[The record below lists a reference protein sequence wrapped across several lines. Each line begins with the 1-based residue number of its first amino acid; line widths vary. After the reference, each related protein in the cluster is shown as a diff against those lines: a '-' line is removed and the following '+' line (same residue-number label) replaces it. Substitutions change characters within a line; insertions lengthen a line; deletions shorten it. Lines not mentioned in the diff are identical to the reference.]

1 MRRILGL
8 AWVLLVVLAPL
19 ASAQTNSGNIYGTVT
34 DESGAVLPGAGV
46 AIKSNTIGGR
56 TTTSGTGGDFRFL
69 NLDPGTYKLTVTLSG
84 FATATRDVIVN
95 TGQNANLSFGL
106 KLATVEETVTITA
119 ETPVVDT
126 KRVGTATTLTKEE
139 LAQIPQGRDPWAILK
154 TVPGVLVD
162 RTSVAGNEAGQQ
174 SVFVA
179 KGAQPTDTMYNLDGV
194 VITDTTS
201 GGASPTY
208 FDFDSFDEVNVTTGG
223 GDLRVQTGGVG
234 LNFVSKRGTN
244 SFHGS
249 VRGFMSHHDL
259 QSSNLPAELV
269 GDPRLQGHDVAD
281 SIDQISDYGA
291 ELGGPLVKDKLW
303 FWGAYGKNDIRLRR
317 LSQTRD
323 KTLLKNW
330 NAKLNW
336 QAGPNDMVSFF
347 FNNGAKVKLGRS
359 PGVATNEPDS
369 ILWNQGNFYPEED
382 CPLACG
388 LHGLFKLDWNHTFS
402 PNFFMN
408 AKYAYYGWGYGFD
421 PRGGRDQS
429 AGLDRVA
436 DTAYGSWQYDRFT
449 KPWQIVNLDGNWFKA
464 GQGGQHELKFG
475 FGYRKNPN
483 RSEIGFSGDGLVG
496 VRNSTDPTDPTASVA
511 WVTRP
516 YVAAFE
522 STYTSAYLG
531 DTFTKGRFSLNA
543 GLRFDHQVAG
553 ASPSTAPANP
563 AFPELLPSLTFD
575 GNSQGAKWDDI
586 SPRVSFTWALD
597 QARRTVARG
606 SYARYAGQLNPLD
619 GTYDSPIAYGYT
631 YLAYKWAD
639 HNGDHLAQKS
649 EILTGEGVLYATN
662 VDANNPTAL
671 SSINRID
678 PNYKANHD
686 HEVVLGIDHEVAPN
700 FAVGAA
706 YTWRKSVDFYEWN
719 PRIGF
724 TSADYTPN
732 APVTAGGGT
741 AQTFSPNPD
750 KLAAS
755 GGGRILT
762 NRPDYHQGYNG
773 VELSATKR
781 LSNKWMLRAG
791 ASWMDWKEYYD
802 GPAAFDNPTKTDLA
816 QSNVGSGAAS
826 GPGFD
831 GGIVAPRSYGAKR
844 NTFFN
849 AKWQFSANA
858 LYQLPA
864 GFEVAAALWGR
875 QGYPRASYLNLG
887 AGGDG
892 SVRALATPLDEARYD
907 DLWNLDLRLA
917 KNTKL
922 GGTANLLLTLDLFNV
937 LNNDIVLAR
946 VRQVNSSNYGQI
958 GEIINPRILRIG
970 VRLGF

>member
-1 MRRILGL
+1 FAMAL
-8 AWVLLVVLAPL
+8 ALLSLAPL
-19 ASAQTNSGNIYGTVT
+19 AHAQTNAGNIYGSVS
-34 DESGAVLPGAGV
+34 DVSGAVLPGANV
-46 AIKSNTIGGR
+46 TLTSNLTGAR
-56 TTTSGTGGDFRFL
+56 TTTTGTQGDFRFL
-69 NLDPGTYKLTVTLSG
+69 NLDPGTYKLSVGLSG
-84 FATATRDVIVN
+84 FATVNREVIVN

-126 KRVGTATTLTKEE
+126 KRVGTATTLTQEE
-139 LAQIPQGRDPWAILK
+139 LAQVPQGRDPWAVLK
-154 TVPGVLVD
+154 TVPGVVVD
-162 RTSVAGNEAGQQ
+162 RTSIAGNEAGQQ

-244 SFHGS
+244 AFHGS
-249 VRGFMSHHDL
+249 VRTFFSHHDM
-259 QSSNLPAELV
+259 QSSNLPDELV
-269 GDPRLQGHDVAD
+269 GDERLAGNDVAD
-281 SIDQISDYGA
+281 SIDQINDYGA

-317 LSQTRD
+317 LTQTQD

-336 QAGPNDMVSFF
+336 QASSRDMVSFF

-382 CPLACG
+382 CPLPCG
-388 LHGLFKLDWNHTFS
+388 LHGLFKLEWNHTFN
-402 PNFFMN
+402 PNFFLN

-421 PRGGRDQS
+421 PRGGTDQ
-429 AGLDRVA
+429 AGGLDRVD
-436 DTAYGSWQYDRFT
+436 DTAYGSWIATRFT
-449 KPWQIVNLDGNWFKA
+449 KPWQVVNLDGNWFKS
-464 GQGGQHELKFG
+464 GLGGQHELKFG

-483 RSEIGFSGDGLVG
+483 RSEIAFSGEGLVG
-496 VRNSTDPTDPTASVA
+496 VRNSTDLTSPTASVA
-511 WVTRP
+511 WVSRP
-516 YVAAFE
+516 YVAGFE
-522 STYTSAYLG
+522 AAYTSGYLG
-531 DTFTKGRFSLNA
+531 DTFTKGRLTLNA
-543 GLRFDHQVAG
+543 GLRWDRQTAS

-563 AFPELLPSLTFD
+563 AFPELLPALSFE
-575 GNSQGAKWDDI
+575 GNNQGVEWNDL
-586 SPRVSFTWALD
+586 SPRASFSVALD
-597 QARRTVARG
+597 EARKTVVRG

-631 YLAYKWAD
+631 YLAYRWNDA
-639 HNGDHLAQKS
+639 NGDHFAQRN
-649 EILTGEGVLYATN
+649 EILTGEGVLYASN
-662 VDANNPTAL
+662 VDPNNPTAL
-671 SSINRID
+671 SSVNQID
-678 PNYKANHD
+678 PDYKANHD
-686 HEVVLGIDHEVAPN
+686 HEVVLGIDHELAAN

-706 YTWRKSVDFYEWN
+706 YTWRRSNDFYGWN
-719 PRIGF
+719 PRLGF

-732 APVTAGGGT
+732 APVTAGGLT
-741 AQTFSPNPD
+741 AQTYSPDPT

-755 GGGRILT
+755 AGGRILT
-762 NRPDYHQGYNG
+762 NRPEYHQGYNG
-773 VELSATKR
+773 LEVTATKR
-781 LSNKWMLRAG
+781 LANKWMLRA
-791 ASWMDWKEYYD
+791 AFSFMDWKEYYD
-802 GPAAFDNPTKTDLA
+802 GPAAFSNPTSTDLP
-816 QSNVGSGAAS
+816 QSNVNAGQGS
-826 GPGFD
+826 GPGID
-831 GGIVAPRSYGAKR
+831 GGIVALKSYGAKT

-849 AKWQFSANA
+849 ARWQFSANA

-864 GFEVAAALWGR
+864 GLELAAALWGR
-875 QGYPRASYLNLG
+875 QGYPTANYLNLD

-892 SVRALATPLDEARYD
+892 ALRTLATALDATRYD

-917 KNTKL
+917 KNTRL
-922 GGTANLLLTLDLFNV
+922 GGNVNLQLTVDLFNV
-937 LNNDIVLAR
+937 LNNDLVLVR
-946 VRQVNSSNYGQI
+946 SRQVNSDTFGQI
-958 GEIINPRILRIG
+958 GEIINPRILRVG